1 MGIEGTRENFRGSIS
16 DERWGQG
23 IARESCKEGA
33 TEKSYKV
40 SRELRTVDRPHGRGE
55 QRSL

>member
-16 DERWGQG
+16 NERWEWG
-23 IARESCKEGA
+23 IVRESCKEGA

-40 SRELRTVDRPHGRGE
+40 SREMRTVDKPHGRGE
-55 QRSL
+55 KRSL